1 MEETTAIMKYEG
13 TPFYSTSYYKGKKW
27 KVYKGYEKTLRQL
40 YQDGMCWIVN
50 LFVIKS
56 GKTYINCSKRD
67 QYAATLRY
75 YLRKHGIDIPRGWGT
90 REQLKALIKKYD
102 IKCSLI
108 TPAQKEWFIENIA
121 RGRSMISDKPIKR
134 GDIHHLRYGYDE
146 TEDWWRHVIYC
157 THAEH
162 EKIHGRHKSG
172 EIIKVDISKI
182 SDYWREYEK

>member
-1 MEETTAIMKYEG
+1 MEQATAIMKYEG
-13 TPFYSTSYYKGKKW
+13 SPDYGKNRYYIG
-27 KVYKGYEKTLRQL
+27 YKKTLAHFYR
-40 YQDGMCWIVN
+40 DGMDW
-50 LFVIKS
+50 VIKLHVRKS
-56 GKTYINCSKRD
+56 GKTYVLCYSYDN
-67 QYAATLRY
+67 YAATLRY
-75 YLRKHGIDIPRGWGT
+75 HLRKHGINIPYGWGT
-90 REQLKALIKKYD
+90 REELKALIKKYG
-102 IKCSLI
+102 IKCSMI
-108 TPAQKEWFIENIA
+108 TPAQKKWFIENIA
-121 RGRSMISDKPIKR
+121 KGRSMISGKPIKR